1 MKYYLLPGLL
11 AFITMAAQAVDAP
24 PPPASISDQEGQE
37 EIEPEVV
44 IIQRKDKTIEE
55 YRVNGQLYMIKVTPK
70 NAPAYFLLDKDG
82 DGTMETRTATDLEP
96 DIMIPRW
103 VLFRW

>member
-1 MKYYLLPGLL
+1 MKELLLAGLL
-11 AFITMAAQAVDAP
+11 AFSAGALQAQDAP
-24 PPPASISDQEGQE
+24 PPPASLSDQEGQE

-70 NAPAYFLLDKDG
+70 NAPPYYLLDKDG
-82 DGTMETRTATDLEP
+82 DGTMETRTATELEP